1 MPIFGY
7 ARVSANGQNLADQIA
22 ELEAVVCGK
31 IYREKIS
38 GATAGGPEL
47 AKLLRAIGLRRR
59 GESFA
64 PRRMAL
70 HSGFTERGERDAC
83 KGPALRSCARNRGS
97 LRALLCPQA
106 LLLKNNTSQK
116 SEFVHAFGGRQP
128 TKVIIF
134 SDNMRCS
141 IERCK
146 SNARVRSD

>member
-83 KGPALRSCARNRGS
+83 KGPALRSCARNRSRGS
-97 LRALLCPQA
+97 PSAKRARTYNVYAISLGRLTPRPFIGA
-106 LLLKNNTSQK
+106 LK
-116 SEFVHAFGGRQP
+116 H
-128 TKVIIF
+128 
-134 SDNMRCS
+134 C
-141 IERCK
+141 C
-146 SNARVRSD
+146 